1 MSVTLRIKDEK
12 LKIIDDIA
20 KVENT
25 TRSKILQDLVDQK
38 IDLYNWQV
46 QQIQEGIKDAN
57 TNNWSRDTEILK
69 LLLD

>member
-1 MSVTLRIKDEK
+1 MSVTLRIKDDK

-25 TRSKILQDLVDQK
+25 TRSKILQDLIDQK
-38 IDLYNWQV
+38 VDLYNWQIA
-46 QQIQEGIKDAN
+46 QIQEGIKDAKN
-57 TNNWSRDTEILK
+57 SNWSRDTELLK